1 LSDTNS
7 AFESSQKR
15 LELMSKKATKL
26 VNFDDNEKE
35 EYTKLLNEEKE

>member
-15 LELMSKKATKL
+15 LELMSKKVDKL
-26 VNFDDNEKE
+26 VDYSDDNEK
-35 EYTKLLNEEKE
+35 TALLDKEIEP